1 MEAEEEGGEEEEK
14 TVEEKGE
21 EEQADEEPE
30 AKEEGVAQEAEV
42 EENGEGDAGVEE
54 GTAGEG
60 EGEGEEEMEMPDE
73 LGEEFRTID
82 ETSQD
87 EDGQGEVV
95 FLFERFFCLFRCAVC
110 NLLVL
115 SGF

>member
-30 AKEEGVAQEAEV
+30 AKEEGMAQEA

-95 FLFERFFCLFRCAVC
+95 FLFEHFFCLFVC
-110 NLLVL
+110 LGVQ
-115 SGF
+115 FVIF